1 MAAKKQAVDFE
12 KSLGELE
19 TLVNELEK
27 GDMSLEDS
35 LKAFEAGVKLTRDCQ
50 SRLTEAEQRVH
61 TLIES
66 QGEMSLQTFNNPD
79 AGQ

>member
-79 AGQ
+79 AG